1 MVDYKLGKVTKNNG
15 NRCSAYVPEHHEA
28 IVSPEIARAAH
39 LVASSS
45 KKCGVQDIVVIRQG
59 ALKGFVGIHP
69 NWNGINAE
77 SIRSLCLSTYL
88 PEEVAK
94 LNKMAEMRSGK
105 KLDMALPSDYLT
117 VSGICFINQSSPVMT
132 ISKNGI
138 RFSKACHTRLDN
150 CEYVEL
156 LYHPILQVVILRKS
170 DHGSSTAMHWQD
182 DNDVHSA
189 FSARAFSGLI
199 LQTLNWKMNCR
210 YQCRG
215 ICRGQGNAKFLIF
228 ELDESRILTGKN
240 QYEQENCSMNLKCRL
255 YRSKWVQSITVS
267 DVMESGQVVE
277 NPMIGAIP
285 SKNEVQRELDDLLM
299 SM

>member
-1 MVDYKLGKVTKNNG
+1 
-15 NRCSAYVPEHHEA
+15 
-28 IVSPEIARAAH
+28 
-39 LVASSS
+39 
-45 KKCGVQDIVVIRQG
+45 
-59 ALKGFVGIHP
+59 
-69 NWNGINAE
+69 
-77 SIRSLCLSTYL
+77 
-88 PEEVAK
+88 
-94 LNKMAEMRSGK
+94 
-105 KLDMALPSDYLT
+105 
-117 VSGICFINQSSPVMT
+117 MT

-170 DHGSSTAMHWQD
+170 DHSSSTAMHWQD

-215 ICRGQGNAKFLIF
+215 ICRGEENARFLIF
-228 ELDESRILTGKN
+228 ELDESRILIGKN
-240 QYEQENCSMNLKCRL
+240 QYEQIEGCSMDLKCRL
-255 YRSKWVQSITVS
+255 YRSKWIQSIAAS
-267 DVMESGQVVE
+267 DVMKSGQVVE

-285 SKNEVQRELDDLLM
+285 SRNEVQRELDDLLM

>member
-1 MVDYKLGKVTKNNG
+1 M
-15 NRCSAYVPEHHEA
+15 
-28 IVSPEIARAAH
+28 
-39 LVASSS
+39 
-45 KKCGVQDIVVIRQG
+45 
-59 ALKGFVGIHP
+59 
-69 NWNGINAE
+69 
-77 SIRSLCLSTYL
+77 
-88 PEEVAK
+88 
-94 LNKMAEMRSGK
+94 
-105 KLDMALPSDYLT
+105 T
-117 VSGICFINQSSPVMT
+117 VSGACFINQSSPVMT

-138 RFSKACHTRLDN
+138 RFSKACHTRLDD

-182 DNDVHSA
+182 DNDIRSA

-285 SKNEVQRELDDLLM
+285 SRNEVQRELDDLLM